1 MAPRRHANRPRP
13 REHSPYWNEVYA
25 PIADLEKWKTDL
37 YRHYLS
43 AEADSDSGNWDLL
56 LADAWVLLEYCEFLD
71 EKLRREVRHPSAKGL
86 SILDA
91 DWACRKES
99 MHSRQTHSVC

>member
-1 MAPRRHANRPRP
+1 MAPQRPANRNRP

-25 PIADLEKWKTDL
+25 PIADLEEWKTDL

-56 LADAWVLLEYCEFLD
+56 LADAGF
-71 EKLRREVRHPSAKGL
+71 SS
-86 SILDA
+86 SIVNSSTKSFVERFDILP
-91 DWACRKES
+91 RK
-99 MHSRQTHSVC
+99 C